1 VGGRF
6 SIDSLPLLL
15 WFIGSVEDRLNLMK
29 SAVKFYKE
37 PHRKAC
43 DLLAVWPGIGNVAL
57 IIARYIK
64 DKLKAEEIGEIEPF
78 DFFDPIGIMVKSN
91 IIEAPQFPE
100 SKFYYWQNPNSDR
113 DLLLFIS
120 DEQPS
125 FKGYDLAGCV
135 LDVSQK
141 LKVKRVYTCAAAI
154 ARIHHT
160 EKPKVWGA
168 ATNQKLLEVLRKH
181 DVILRGDI
189 QIAGLNGLFLGVAKE
204 RGFDGICLLG
214 EVPTYTTRIPNPKA
228 ALAVLDILAKI
239 LAIDINLSEL
249 AKLAKESD
257 EQMKK
262 LAAEAMEEFIDRY
275 TKPVWPPEEEEIGE
289 IEEIEEEE
297 EEEDNENGD
306 EEEDK

>member
-1 VGGRF
+1 
-6 SIDSLPLLL
+6 
-15 WFIGSVEDRLNLMK
+15 
-29 SAVKFYKE
+29 
-37 PHRKAC
+37 
-43 DLLAVWPGIGNVAL
+43 
-57 IIARYIK
+57 
-64 DKLKAEEIGEIEPF
+64 
-78 DFFDPIGIMVKSN
+78 
-91 IIEAPQFPE
+91 
-100 SKFYYWQNPNSDR
+100 
-113 DLLLFIS
+113 
-120 DEQPS
+120 
-125 FKGYDLAGCV
+125 V

-168 ATNQKLLEVLRKH
+168 ATNQKLLDVLKKH

-214 EVPTYTTRIPNPKA
+214 EVPAYTTRIPNPKA
-228 ALAVLDILAKI
+228 ALAVLDILAKV

-297 EEEDNENGD
+297 EEDNENGD

>member
-1 VGGRF
+1 MNV
-6 SIDSLPLLL
+6 
-15 WFIGSVEDRLNLMK
+15 MK
-29 SAVKFYKE
+29 NVIKLYKE
-37 PHRKAC
+37 PRRKAC

-64 DKLKAEEIGEIEPF
+64 DKLKVEEIGEIEPF
-78 DFFDPIGIMVKSN
+78 DFFDPIGVMVKSN

-100 SKFYYWQNPNSDR
+100 SKFYYWQNPNSER

-120 DEQPS
+120 DQQPS
-125 FKGYDLAGCV
+125 FKGYEMASCV
-135 LDVSQK
+135 LDVSRK

-160 EKPKVWGA
+160 ENPKVWGA
-168 ATNQKLLEVLRKH
+168 ATNQKLLEVLRKQN
-181 DVILRGDI
+181 VVLRGDI

-214 EVPTYTTRIPNPKA
+214 EVPSYTTRIPNPKA
-228 ALAVLDILAKI
+228 ALAILEVLAKI
-239 LAIDINLSEL
+239 LTININTADL
-249 AKLAKESD
+249 AKLSKESD

-275 TKPVWPPEEEEIGE
+275 TKPVWPPEEEEVEE
-289 IEEIEEEE
+289 IEEIEEAE
-297 EEEDNENGD
+297 EEEDNEDGD

>member
-1 VGGRF
+1 
-6 SIDSLPLLL
+6 
-15 WFIGSVEDRLNLMK
+15 MK
-29 SAVKFYKE
+29 SYVKLYKE
-37 PHRKAC
+37 PRRKAC
-43 DLLAVWPGIGNVAL
+43 DLLAAWPGIGNVAL

-78 DFFDPIGIMVKSN
+78 DFFDPIGVMVKGN
-91 IIEAPQFPE
+91 IVEAPQFPE
-100 SKFYYWQNPNSDR
+100 SKFYYWPNPKSDR

-125 FKGYDLAGCV
+125 FKGYDLANCV

-160 EKPKVWGA
+160 EAPRVWGA
-168 ATNQKLLEVLRKH
+168 ATNQKLLEVLRKY
-181 DVILRGDI
+181 DVVLRGDI

-228 ALAVLDILAKI
+228 ALGVLSVLAKI
-239 LAIDINLSEL
+239 LPIDINMSDL
-249 AKLAKESD
+249 AKLSKEAD

-275 TKPVWPPEEEEIGE
+275 TKPVWPPEEEEAEE
-289 IEEIEEEE
+289 IEEIDEEAEDE
-297 EEEDNENGD
+297 KEDDDNENGD
-306 EEEDK
+306 EEEDR